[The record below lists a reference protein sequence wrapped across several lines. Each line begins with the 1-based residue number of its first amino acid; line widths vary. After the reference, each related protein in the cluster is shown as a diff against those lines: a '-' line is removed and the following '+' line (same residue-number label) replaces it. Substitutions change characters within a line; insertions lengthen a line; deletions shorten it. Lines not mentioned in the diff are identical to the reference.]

1 MIAVFVAAFLLTLAG
16 VTALLLLLSVVM
28 CVVHI
33 RQKRRARLTPAP
45 QSISTPLGLKAY
57 RDVNTHASL
66 AEGVY
71 RASKRCYVPK
81 GDE

>member
-33 RQKRRARLTPAP
+33 RQKRRAPPPTP
-45 QSISTPLGLKAY
+45 QSVSTPLGLKAY

-66 AEGVY
+66 DEGVR
-71 RASKRCYVPK
+71 RARNRCYVR